1 MELHLR
7 EHRWEA
13 RVPDFL
19 AAAIA
24 GFGAGG
30 VLMVLEIIV
39 VAVSGDADPWRTT
52 RMIAALLMNS
62 EVLDASGAS
71 AGVVAAALLVHYLLG
86 AVFGVALGALIAPFK
101 LDSSVAMVLTA
112 GAVFGVLL
120 YALNFLVLVAIF
132 PWFAALRGWPTL
144 IAHLIFGMVAAFTY
158 FKLEKTEAMRR

>member
-13 RVPDFL
+13 RVPDL
-19 AAAIA
+19 AAAAIA

-30 VLMVLEIIV
+30 VLMLLEIIF
-39 VAVSGDADPWRTT
+39 VAVTGDADPWRTT
-52 RMIAALLMNS
+52 RMIAALLIDTD
-62 EVLDASGAS
+62 VLDTSGAT
-71 AGVVAAALLVHYLLG
+71 AGVVAAALLVHYFLG
-86 AVFGVALGALIAPFK
+86 AAFGVVLAGIIAPFK
-101 LDSSVAMVLTA
+101 LDSSVAMALTA

-120 YALNFLVLVAIF
+120 YAFNFLVLVAIF

-158 FKLEKTEAMRR
+158 LKLKQAETKRR